1 MVNGG
6 RAYGGGTFP
15 GLSALPGRLSMVL
28 LAALLAL
35 CSACSMGNGGEIE
48 RIIRRYNALLIQ
60 GYRTQNMN
68 PLLEVT
74 THEHALKLYHHMAA
88 LGEGQLRMES
98 RLKGIR
104 FLNVDRRGSSE
115 AMVDTEETWDFT
127 HYRMGTQ
134 EKYAEEKDFVYRMGY
149 ALNRVDGRWVITR
162 VTTISGTST
171 NNVIPWP
178 VLDRAGR
185 KVTPSGKAGTP
196 AEHP

>member
-1 MVNGG
+1 
-6 RAYGGGTFP
+6 
-15 GLSALPGRLSMVL
+15 MVL
-28 LAALLAL
+28 LAAVLAL
-35 CSACSMGNGGEIE
+35 CSACNMGNGGEIE
-48 RIIRRYNALLIQ
+48 RIIRRYNELLIQ

-88 LGEGQLRMES
+88 LGEGQLQMES

-104 FLNVDRRGSSE
+104 FLNVERRGSAE
-115 AMVDTEETWDFT
+115 AMVETEETWDFT
-127 HYRMGTQ
+127 HYRMATR
-134 EKYAEEKDFVYRMGY
+134 EKYAEEKDFIYRMGY
-149 ALNRVDGRWVITR
+149 VLNRVGGRWVITR
-162 VTTISGTST
+162 VTTVGGTST

-185 KVTPSGKAGTP
+185 TVAPSGKAGAP